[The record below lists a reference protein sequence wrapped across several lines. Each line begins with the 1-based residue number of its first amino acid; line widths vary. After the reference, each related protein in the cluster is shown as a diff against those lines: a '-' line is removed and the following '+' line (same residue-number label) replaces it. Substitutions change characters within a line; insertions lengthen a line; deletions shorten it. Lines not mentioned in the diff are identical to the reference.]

1 MTYFLRGFH
10 TKRTYIWEIHPHT
23 FGVADERT
31 QALGQDPIKRQDFK
45 GTDVYCCGQM
55 VAKTQ

>member
-10 TKRTYIWEIHPHT
+10 TKRTYIWEIHPYT
-23 FGVADERT
+23 LGVADERT
-31 QALGQDPIKRQDFK
+31 QALGQDPLTRH
-45 GTDVYCCGQM
+45 DVYCCQM